1 MKNRL
6 FVTKSCPFCR
16 IVERHIKK
24 NKLDE
29 YFEILDINQKENLE
43 EYKKISTMDQ
53 VPCLEVDGK
62 PMYESLDIIKWIK
75 NTYKKI
81 K

>member
-1 MKNRL
+1 MKHKL
-6 FVTKSCPFCR
+6 FVTKMCPFCK

-24 NKLDE
+24 NDLEE
-29 YFEILDINQKENLE
+29 YFEIIDINEKANLD
-43 EYKKISTMDQ
+43 EYKKISTVDQ
-53 VPCLEVDGK
+53 VPCLVVDGK